1 MYDLAKTIQKDRR
14 REACLYRLAAGVPQ
28 ARSMAFGRYRITVAR
43 EPRGSGDLG
52 RAA

>member
-14 REACLYRLAAGVPQ
+14 REACLYRLAVPVPQ
-28 ARSMAFGRYRITVAR
+28 ARSLTFGRYRITVAR
-43 EPRGSGDLG
+43 EARDSGNLG